1 MERGHAGLGP
11 REGLA
16 PEEELE
22 PPGAAWSGDSGNV
35 SQSHSSASGLWEEE
49 DEAAA
54 AQDEDADG
62 DDERGGR
69 RRPSRDRGVCGD
81 AVGSDLPLLRRSA
94 AGYAAYLLPVA
105 GEGGGPEIEAL
116 DRSLEDLLTRVDEF
130 VGMLDMIRS
139 DSSQVVNESIPHI
152 HTKATEMSEIY
163 RKIDKLEA
171 FVKMIGN
178 CVTGMEEQVTKAEAE
193 LGTFPNTLKK
203 LLHTINVPSFL
214 NKSYSTKQQ
223 QTVYEPPILFRT
235 EDYFPC
241 CKEGPQA

>member
-22 PPGAAWSGDSGNV
+22 APGASWSGDSGNV

-49 DEAAA
+49 EEAAA
-54 AQDEDADG
+54 GAQGEEG
-62 DDERGGR
+62 ERSGRR
-69 RRPSRDRGVCGD
+69 RRPSRDRTGD
-81 AVGSDLPLLRRSA
+81 AAGSDLPLLRRTA
-94 AGYAAYLLPVA
+94 AGYAAYLLPAA
-105 GEGGGPEIEAL
+105 GEGGGPE
-116 DRSLEDLLTRVDEF
+116 
-130 VGMLDMIRS
+130 IRS
-139 DSSQVVNESIPHI
+139 DSSQVVNESVPHI
-152 HTKATEMSEIY
+152 HNKATEMNEIY

-178 CVTGMEEQVTKAEAE
+178 CVTRMEEQVTKAEAE

>member
-1 MERGHAGLGP
+1 MERAHAVLGP
-11 REGLA
+11 PEVPG
-16 PEEELE
+16 PEEVLE

-49 DEAAA
+49 EA
-54 AQDEDADG
+54 EEEEEG
-62 DDERGGR
+62 GERAG
-69 RRPSRDRGVCGD
+69 RRPSRDGEAAGD
-81 AVGSDLPLLRRSA
+81 APGSDPPLLRRAA
-94 AGYAAYLLPVA
+94 AGYAAYLLPAA
-105 GEGGGPEIEAL
+105 GEGGGPE
-116 DRSLEDLLTRVDEF
+116 
-130 VGMLDMIRS
+130 IRS
-139 DSSQVVNESIPHI
+139 DSSQVVNESVPHI
-152 HTKATEMSEIY
+152 HSKATEMSEIY

-178 CVTGMEEQVTKAEAE
+178 CVTRMEDQVTKAEAE
-193 LGTFPNTLKK
+193 LGTFPNSLKK

-241 CKEGPQA
+241 CQEGPQA

>member
-1 MERGHAGLGP
+1 MERGHAGLGS

-22 PPGAAWSGDSGNV
+22 PPGAASSGDSGNV
-35 SQSHSSASGLWEEE
+35 SQSHSSASG
-49 DEAAA
+49 
-54 AQDEDADG
+54 
-62 DDERGGR
+62 
-69 RRPSRDRGVCGD
+69 RDRGISCD
-81 AVGSDLPLLRRSA
+81 AVGLDLPLLQRAA
-94 AGYAAYLLPVA
+94 AGYAAYLLPAA
-105 GEGGGPEIEAL
+105 GEGEAL

-139 DSSQVVNESIPHI
+139 DSSQVVNESVPHI

-178 CVTGMEEQVTKAEAE
+178 CVTRMEEQVTKAEAE

-214 NKSYSTKQQ
+214 NSYSTKQQ

>member
-11 REGLA
+11 RDGLA

-22 PPGAAWSGDSGNV
+22 PPGPAWSGDSGNV

-49 DEAAA
+49 DQEAAEVATDA
-54 AQDEDADG
+54 AG
-62 DDERGGR
+62 L
-69 RRPSRDRGVCGD
+69 
-81 AVGSDLPLLRRSA
+81 DLSLLRRTA
-94 AGYAAYLLPVA
+94 AGYAAYLLPAA
-105 GEGGGPEIEAL
+105 GEGGGPEMEAL
-116 DRSLEDLLTRVDEF
+116 DKSLEDLLTRVDEF

-139 DSSQVVNESIPHI
+139 DSSQVVNESVPHI

-171 FVKMIGN
+171 FVKMIGSH
-178 CVTGMEEQVTKAEAE
+178 VTRMEEQVTKAEAE

-203 LLHTINVPSFL
+203 FLHTINVPSFL

>member
-1 MERGHAGLGP
+1 MERGHAGLGS

-22 PPGAAWSGDSGNV
+22 PPGAASSGDSGNV

-49 DEAAA
+49 
-54 AQDEDADG
+54 EDGERDG
-62 DDERGGR
+62 
-69 RRPSRDRGVCGD
+69 RRPSRDRGISCD
-81 AVGSDLPLLRRSA
+81 AVGLDLPLLQRAA
-94 AGYAAYLLPVA
+94 AGYAAYLLPAA

-139 DSSQVVNESIPHI
+139 DSSQVVNESVPHI

-178 CVTGMEEQVTKAEAE
+178 CVTRMEEQVTKAEAE

-214 NKSYSTKQQ
+214 NDRRLFSLLQRRTSSM
-223 QTVYEPPILFRT
+223 ILHNT
-235 EDYFPC
+235 TT
-241 CKEGPQA
+241 

>member
-22 PPGAAWSGDSGNV
+22 PPGASWSGDSGNV

-49 DEAAA
+49 EEAAVG
-54 AQDEDADG
+54 AQEEEG
-62 DDERGGR
+62 ERSGR
-69 RRPSRDRGVCGD
+69 RRPSRDHEVTGD
-81 AVGSDLPLLRRSA
+81 AAGSDLPLLRRTA
-94 AGYAAYLLPVA
+94 AGYAAYLLPAA

-139 DSSQVVNESIPHI
+139 DSSQVVNESVPHI
-152 HTKATEMSEIY
+152 HNKATEMSEIY

-178 CVTGMEEQVTKAEAE
+178 CVTRMEEQVTKAEAE

-203 LLHTINVPSFL
+203 FLHTINVPSFL

-241 CKEGPQA
+241 CKEGSQA

>member
-1 MERGHAGLGP
+1 MERGHAGPGP

-16 PEEELE
+16 LEEELE

-49 DEAAA
+49 EEEAAA
-54 AQDEDADG
+54 AAAEEAD
-62 DDERGGR
+62 GGR
-69 RRPSRDRGVCGD
+69 RRPSRDREVSGG
-81 AVGSDLPLLRRSA
+81 AVGSNLPLLRRTT
-94 AGYAAYLLPVA
+94 AGYAACLLPAA

-139 DSSQVVNESIPHI
+139 DSSQVVNESVPHI

-178 CVTGMEEQVTKAEAE
+178 CVTRMEEQVIKAETE

-214 NKSYSTKQQ
+214 N
-223 QTVYEPPILFRT
+223 
-235 EDYFPC
+235 
-241 CKEGPQA
+241 A

>member
-130 VGMLDMIRS
+130 VGMLDM
-139 DSSQVVNESIPHI
+139 
-152 HTKATEMSEIY
+152 
-163 RKIDKLEA
+163 A

>member
-49 DEAAA
+49 EEEAATTEE
-54 AQDEDADG
+54 ED
-62 DDERGGR
+62 GGR
-69 RRPSRDRGVCGD
+69 RRPGRDREVSGD
-81 AVGSDLPLLRRSA
+81 AVGSDLPLLRRAA
-94 AGYAAYLLPVA
+94 AGYAAYLLPAA
-105 GEGGGPEIEAL
+105 GEGGGPE
-116 DRSLEDLLTRVDEF
+116 
-130 VGMLDMIRS
+130 IRS
-139 DSSQVVNESIPHI
+139 DSSQVVNESVPHI

-178 CVTGMEEQVTKAEAE
+178 CVTRMEEQVTKAEAE

-214 NKSYSTKQQ
+214 NKSYSTRQQ

>member
-22 PPGAAWSGDSGNV
+22 PPGASWSGDSGNV

-49 DEAAA
+49 EEAAVG
-54 AQDEDADG
+54 AQEEEG
-62 DDERGGR
+62 ERSGR
-69 RRPSRDRGVCGD
+69 RRPSRDHEVTGD
-81 AVGSDLPLLRRSA
+81 AAGSDLPLLRRTA
-94 AGYAAYLLPVA
+94 AGYAAYLLPAA
-105 GEGGGPEIEAL
+105 GEGGGPE
-116 DRSLEDLLTRVDEF
+116 
-130 VGMLDMIRS
+130 IRS
-139 DSSQVVNESIPHI
+139 DSSQVVNESVPHI
-152 HTKATEMSEIY
+152 HNKATEMSEIY

-178 CVTGMEEQVTKAEAE
+178 CVTRMEEQVTKAEAE

-203 LLHTINVPSFL
+203 FLHTINVPSFL

-241 CKEGPQA
+241 CKEGSQA

>member
-49 DEAAA
+49 EEEAATTEE
-54 AQDEDADG
+54 ED
-62 DDERGGR
+62 GGR
-69 RRPSRDRGVCGD
+69 RRPGRDREVSGD
-81 AVGSDLPLLRRSA
+81 AVGSDLPLLRRAA
-94 AGYAAYLLPVA
+94 AGYAAYLLPAA

-139 DSSQVVNESIPHI
+139 DSSQVVNESVPHI

-178 CVTGMEEQVTKAEAE
+178 CVTRMEEQVTKAEAE

-214 NKSYSTKQQ
+214 NKSYSTRQQ

>member
-22 PPGAAWSGDSGNV
+22 PPGPAWSGDSGNV

-49 DEAAA
+49 DQEAALA
-54 AQDEDADG
+54 EEGEDG
-62 DDERGGR
+62 ERGVR
-69 RRPSRDRGVCGD
+69 RRSSWGREVATD
-81 AVGSDLPLLRRSA
+81 AAGLDLSLLRRTA
-94 AGYAAYLLPVA
+94 AGYATYLLPAA
-105 GEGGGPEIEAL
+105 GEGGGPEMEAL
-116 DRSLEDLLTRVDEF
+116 DKSLEDLLTRVDEF

-139 DSSQVVNESIPHI
+139 DSSQVVNESVPHI

-171 FVKMIGN
+171 FVKMIGSH
-178 CVTGMEEQVTKAEAE
+178 VTKMEEQVTKAEAE

-203 LLHTINVPSFL
+203 FLHTINVPSFL